1 MHARASSNAAPDDP
15 ASIEDVAGAKYH
27 IAFEYELSTRAVI
40 TLLVEMSKRASSEG
54 AGSASSTRARTMT
67 VLDAALEYIEGC
79 CCDSSSSNT
88 PTLSRGTA
96 RGIGLSLSDARH
108 LTLLPYLEEDG
119 EHGSS
124 SDRRREGIVAW
135 FVAWHVDITG
145 PTAFAGETDASAP
158 AFALSDLVAW
168 AVAVLGKA
176 GHRQSHLHRIDAVML
191 MACSRLWYVP
201 RALDP
206 IVSRRL
212 FYAPRDPRTHILAVR
227 RSRPESRCEERPA
240 RTPPGCRVG
249 AACVA
254 R

>member
-1 MHARASSNAAPDDP
+1 MELLARAIKLLCKLLAPMHARASSNAAPDDP

-176 GHRQSHLHRIDAVML
+176 GHRQSHHLHRIDANRLL
-191 MACSRLWYVP
+191 MAVLSLVVRASRARPHSLTAAFL
-201 RALDP
+201 RA
-206 IVSRRL
+206 
-212 FYAPRDPRTHILAVR
+212 
-227 RSRPESRCEERPA
+227 SRPSHTCPRSSPQSTRIKM
-240 RTPPGCRVG
+240 
-249 AACVA
+249 
-254 R
+254 